1 MKHKCPCISCQ
12 KEFDNPIWV
21 TNFSV
26 GEDKVTYYA
35 CPYCL
40 TKIEVVKEEPSYPP
54 VINLHADATAPEN
67 EFDEQL
73 DLPTGRMEKLEALKK
88 QKRKLLEEIENL
100 RTAATERLDTLEEEV
115 AALREEAKILKEII
129 K

>member
-1 MKHKCPCISCQ
+1 MKHKCPCESCQ

-40 TKIEVVKEEPSYPP
+40 TKIRIVTEETAYPP
-54 VINLHADATAPEN
+54 IIDIRADAAAPEN
-67 EFDEQL
+67 SFDEQL
-73 DLPTGRMEKLEALKK
+73 DSQTGRLKKLEALKK

-100 RTAATERLDTLEEEV
+100 RTAATEKLDILEQEV
-115 AALREEAKILKEII
+115 AALREEAETLKDII